1 MGGHLPDT
9 VINKMDNQS
18 VKVQKIQQIIKLLKF
33 ILTIDD
39 LEIMKSTIESIIEML
54 SEISDEK
61 NN

>member
-1 MGGHLPDT
+1 VGGHLPDT

>member
-1 MGGHLPDT
+1 
-9 VINKMDNQS
+9 MDNQS